1 MGDARP
7 AHQAPGEQVGGVD
20 FLGPL
25 DAVGGHDDG
34 PGELGEL
41 LGLVLPGGAV
51 VAVEMGIL
59 LEAGVAVRGEHLAVG
74 VDVDAFAFALLQDL
88 FQVQEIVPGNQ
99 DGLAFLV
106 PQGHLGGHRVAVPAG
121 VARIQQFHG
130 PQVDLAAFEH
140 QRQEVVQAQVFSRRG
155 RQTLV
160 DEGIDLVVF
169 LPQNPGVVGIGAD
182 PLMPNSRVCFRAR
195 ISASAAG

>member
-1 MGDARP
+1 MLLVLDGLDDRSRHAQDRVPGKADHDRLAIAVLAKARQGQGLVDHRLEVEVRDVGDARP

-51 VAVEMGIL
+51 VAVEMGVL
-59 LEAGVAVRGEHLAVG
+59 LEAGVAVGGEHLAVG

-99 DGLAFLV
+99 DGLAFLM

-130 PQVDLAAFEH
+130 P
-140 QRQEVVQAQVFSRRG
+140 
-155 RQTLV
+155 
-160 DEGIDLVVF
+160 
-169 LPQNPGVVGIGAD
+169 
-182 PLMPNSRVCFRAR
+182 
-195 ISASAAG
+195 AG